1 MLMWIWNA
9 WELWVLA
16 MEEKEQTTVQEYKQ
30 KTDE

>member
-1 MLMWIWNA
+1 MLMWLWNA
-9 WELWVLA
+9 WELWALA

>member
-1 MLMWIWNA
+1 MLMWLWNA
-9 WELWVLA
+9 WELWVLV

>member
-1 MLMWIWNA
+1 MLMWLWNA

-16 MEEKEQTTVQEYKQ
+16 MEENEQTTVQEYKQ